1 MKRNLKMNL
10 LCINELDIVY
20 VYYYYVFFDII

>member
-20 VYYYYVFFDII
+20 VYYYYAFFDII